1 MSQEDTRVLLDVEE
15 MIREAAIRTPEHY
28 VFTPPVSAMEAQQRR
43 GVLSLQIEAI
53 RAALVERART
63 SATDSD
69 TYQDWRRRAKIALRY
84 RETDFRCLGTWV
96 QTHERQTARV
106 TATEHRGHDWR
117 VIQRIAE
124 RLRDKPGLTEEDRRV
139 LDAADKAVP
148 EWFRNAQAVK
158 PKESP

>member
-1 MSQEDTRVLLDVEE
+1 MSREDRPEVVIDVEE

-28 VFTPPVSAMEAQQRR
+28 VFTPPMCATEAQQRR

-53 RAALVERART
+53 RAALSERART
-63 SATDSD
+63 SLTDSEI
-69 TYQDWRRRAKIALRY
+69 YQDWRRRAKIALRY

-96 QTHERQTARV
+96 QEHERQTARV

-148 EWFRNAQAVK
+148 EWFRNAQLLKEK
-158 PKESP
+158 P